1 MAMLNN
7 QIVIFLELPSL
18 GALGPLMSTMQVMQV
33 STLRLSGLDNQLPM
47 V

>member
-18 GALGPLMSTMQVMQV
+18 GALGPLMSTMQV